1 MYYKNTYFWP
11 LRRATSKGN
20 LKKQIFHAH
29 WFSATQTRNVCSFVS
44 LLFEPKVSLASCN
57 ASMLSI
63 TQYIQFDSNS
73 HLFDLQSI
81 ITKMINYWVNHLL
94 LVYDM
99 TYLND
104 GSSSLNFISNSF
116 IELICA
122 KSKSNFENVDNYY
135 HGN

>member
-1 MYYKNTYFWP
+1 MP
-11 LRRATSKGN
+11 SATRDIQRQF
-20 LKKQIFHAH
+20 KKADFYAH

-44 LLFEPKVSLASCN
+44 FLFEPKVSLASCN

-63 TQYIQFDSNS
+63 IECWEFNS
-73 HLFDLQSI
+73 HENLFHLQSI

-116 IELICA
+116 IQLICA

>member
-1 MYYKNTYFWP
+1 M
-11 LRRATSKGN
+11 
-20 LKKQIFHAH
+20 
-29 WFSATQTRNVCSFVS
+29 
-44 LLFEPKVSLASCN
+44 
-57 ASMLSI
+57 
-63 TQYIQFDSNS
+63 
-73 HLFDLQSI
+73 
-81 ITKMINYWVNHLL
+81 L